1 MFSSSET
8 GDGVPNCRYTVLAQQ
23 LGSIIK
29 GDFFGFDRLFLRRL
43 TSWRVGFS
51 EYSSIMRRTIVSM
64 ASVLT
69 GGCWGISG
77 VSEQ

>member
-23 LGSIIK
+23 LGSIVK

-43 TSWRVGFS
+43 SDIFW
-51 EYSSIMRRTIVSM
+51 
-64 ASVLT
+64 
-69 GGCWGISG
+69 GGIF
-77 VSEQ
+77 

>member
-29 GDFFGFDRLFLRRL
+29 GDFFRLFLRRL